1 MHRVID
7 TVASL
12 LRKDNKP
19 TRVIL
24 LNEEGRMIADI
35 FRFPN
40 DSQCTMLTDDLRAAV
55 DTLYKPKDAIV
66 QLENEGLTPLGKPNT
81 YGITLPVK

>member
-7 TVASL
+7 TVDSL

-24 LNEEGRMIADI
+24 LNEEGRMIAEI

-40 DSQCTMLTDDLRAAV
+40 DSQCTMRTDDLQVAV
-55 DTLYKPKDAIV
+55 DTLYKYKDAIV
-66 QLENEGLTPLGKPNT
+66 QFENAGLTPLGKQNT